1 MLNRDDIQSRQLT
14 REKRAREEAER
25 LLEQKSRELF
35 RQATERE
42 NALKA
47 LTQSEE
53 RYRLIVELS
62 PDAILIE
69 SEGKIAFVN
78 DAARHLFAE
87 NNERMLQ
94 GLSVLEITA
103 AKFRS
108 HVADSIEALRNGA
121 KPIHA
126 EEIAL
131 RLDGSPFEVSVKRAF
146 VTYEGRPGIQMVVRD
161 VSERKKLESQL
172 AYQASHDSLTG
183 TSNRA
188 SLFAHLSKSLIEADL
203 HGLPVWVAFLDLD
216 RFKQINDRFG
226 HQVGDQLLITVTK
239 RLTHVLRHTDLLGRF
254 GGDEFVIVMKGSP
267 TETMS
272 TDLIERLM
280 NSIREPIKIDGNHLR
295 VGCSF
300 GVATYP
306 NDGKTADELLAN
318 ADAAMYRA
326 KQTGRNRCQF
336 YNSDIQAQ
344 LLKRASIEMALADIL
359 ERDELFIEYQ
369 PQISLQT
376 GMISGAEALL
386 RWAHPELGRLTPDE
400 FIPIAEETSI
410 INRIGAWVVRKA
422 CEQIAEREQHGL
434 GQLRVAVNLSARQLP
449 ELTLSS
455 IVESALISSGLTPER
470 LELELTETLMMSD
483 VALTQKTL
491 QELKQ
496 RGVQI
501 AIDDF
506 GTGYSSLVYL
516 QTLPL
521 SSLKI
526 DKQFVQALS
535 DDAKH
540 TSNQIVITLIKLAHS
555 LNLRVIAEG
564 VETTAQLNF
573 LRQHGCDEIQGF
585 LHSRPLRANDFKS
598 VVKNHSADQ
607 WLAL

>member
-1 MLNRDDIQSRQLT
+1 MLNRDDIQSRQLA

-35 RQATERE
+35 KQAAERE
-42 NALKA
+42 SMLRALS
-47 LTQSEE
+47 QSEE

-69 SEGKIAFVN
+69 SEGKIAFAN
-78 DAARHLFAE
+78 DAARQLFLE
-87 NNERMLQ
+87 NDTRILM
-94 GLSVLEITA
+94 GSSVLEITD
-103 AKFRS
+103 AKYRS
-108 HVADSIEALRNGA
+108 KVTESFEALINGA
-121 KPIHA
+121 EPTHSD
-126 EEIAL
+126 EIAL

-146 VTYEGRPGIQMVVRD
+146 VTYEGQPAIQMVVRD
-161 VSERKKLESQL
+161 VSDRKKLEQQL
-172 AYQASHDSLTG
+172 AYQATHDALTG
-183 TSNRA
+183 TNNRA
-188 SLFAHLSKSLIEADL
+188 SLFAYLSQSLIEADL

-216 RFKQINDRFG
+216 RFKQINDHYG
-226 HQVGDQLLITVTK
+226 HRVGDQLLITVTK
-239 RLTHVLRHTDLLGRF
+239 RLNNVLRHTDMLGRF

-267 TETMS
+267 TETMRS
-272 TDLIERLM
+272 DLIERLM

-295 VGCSF
+295 VGTSI
-300 GVATYP
+300 GVAIYP
-306 NDGKTADELLAN
+306 ADAKTADELLAN

-336 YNSDIQAQ
+336 YNTEIQAH
-344 LLKRASIEMALADIL
+344 LLKRASIDMGLANIL

-386 RWAHPELGRLTPDE
+386 RWAHPELGRLKPDE
-400 FIPIAEETSI
+400 FIPIAEESSI
-410 INRIGAWVVRKA
+410 INRIGAWVVKAA
-422 CEQIAEREQHGL
+422 CEQIAEWERDGL

-449 ELTLSS
+449 ELALSS
-455 IVESALISSGLTPER
+455 IVESALVSSGMTPER

-483 VALTQKTL
+483 VVQTQKTL
-491 QELKQ
+491 QELKH

-526 DKQFVQALS
+526 DKQFVQALN
-535 DDAKH
+535 DDSNH

-555 LNLRVIAEG
+555 LKLRVVAEG
-564 VETTAQLNF
+564 VETTSQLNF

-585 LHSRPLRANDFKS
+585 LISRPVRANDFLS
-598 VVKNHSADQ
+598 IIKNHNLERWMRS
-607 WLAL
+607 